1 MDIRPQMA
9 TFYFTKVLSIFLNRF
24 ADFLRGTE
32 ENLQRSHI
40 FYHTVSHHD
49 PARKYNWPKC
59 QLSRFS
65 FLLCM
70 SDF

>member
-40 FYHTVSHHD
+40 FYHTVSHDD
-49 PARKYNWPKC
+49 PVKNTNGQNANYHG
-59 QLSRFS
+59 F
-65 FLLCM
+65 FLLFM